1 MFATMVLHV
10 GFSNVTYGEL
20 EDQFSKA
27 ADLISKLKYVKMFLS
42 IDQHCLLLDDD
53 ICENEIFCVLKY

>member
-1 MFATMVLHV
+1 MFATMILHV
-10 GFSNVTYGEL
+10 GFSNVTYVEL
-20 EDQFSKA
+20 EDHFSKA

>member
-20 EDQFSKA
+20 EDHFSKA